1 MDQKLLNDALAYG
14 KLRWKVHPVH
24 GFDENMN
31 CTCGRGH
38 KDTKD
43 SGKHP
48 VLDKWN
54 ELSSS
59 DEYDIKKWWE
69 QNPRY
74 NIALHCS
81 KSGFFVIDVDPRSGG
96 DASYEK
102 LIQIL
107 DEKGLNLPE
116 TVEATTGEYNMG
128 GGAVRGR
135 HIYFRCGTGEFLVGN
150 LASLGLPGIDI
161 KYHGYVMLPPS
172 KHFSGVDY
180 AWFEGRDP
188 WTTEIAQAPE
198 ELLSLVRKQRSH
210 KPNAFRGIDWNEI
223 EEQADKLDL
232 KKVFKD
238 GLKEGERNV
247 QVFRITVTLTNRVA
261 PRSGE
266 IDEVLEEIII
276 AAMIEFNKTKISPP
290 LEIEGTGGLIYQVR
304 RAINFVR
311 DNPATYISPAFEEWL
326 ERQET
331 ITLDPAI
338 VREHLQDVSDSEPTV
353 SQHTRMLIAK
363 ALKEGKSLY
372 EAISNDNSGYPE
384 DPDAVFTKDGGIP
397 GRRSLSDIGNARRLV
412 DNYGVGISYTPA
424 LGYKIWD
431 EGYWRSDPEGL
442 HVQELAKKIPAMI
455 QTDIARLEPTED
467 EKPFTRWQAQSRNSA
482 RIRAA
487 IDGAKSDPRIK
498 VEIEQWD
505 SNPDLMGARNG
516 VINLKTGELMNNGP
530 EMRISMKSSIQYIP
544 GYRNE
549 RWQRFLDDMTGGDR
563 EYQKYLQR
571 AVGYS
576 ITGRSNLDI
585 IFLMYG
591 PPGTGKNTFIESV
604 MKAAGEYSWP
614 LDLSVIA
621 QTGGMSGNSDLYH
634 IAELFNKRLSWVDEL
649 PEGEKLKENTM
660 KKLSGSSLMSARSPG
675 GRPFSFYLMAK
686 IWLSSNHRPPVTDEA
701 MWRRLVALPFNH
713 VPAKVDPSLKEYL
726 SDPDRGQPAVLAWMV
741 EGAVDYINNPA
752 PGEHPIGFSKVV
764 HDSTEIY
771 KKSEDRVGLFIEEEL
786 RESPGIASPITSVFH
801 RYKAWA
807 ADQGDS
813 YLNMASFEKKL
824 IDKRFS
830 VRGTGPKAQ
839 LLNYVL
845 SDQFRSAAPT
855 TVTGRD
861 VNIDDFIGL

>member
-1 MDQKLLNDALAYG
+1 
-14 KLRWKVHPVH
+14 
-24 GFDENMN
+24 
-31 CTCGRGH
+31 
-38 KDTKD
+38 
-43 SGKHP
+43 
-48 VLDKWN
+48 
-54 ELSSS
+54 
-59 DEYDIKKWWE
+59 
-69 QNPRY
+69 
-74 NIALHCS
+74 
-81 KSGFFVIDVDPRSGG
+81 
-96 DASYEK
+96 
-102 LIQIL
+102 
-107 DEKGLNLPE
+107 
-116 TVEATTGEYNMG
+116 
-128 GGAVRGR
+128 
-135 HIYFRCGTGEFLVGN
+135 
-150 LASLGLPGIDI
+150 
-161 KYHGYVMLPPS
+161 
-172 KHFSGVDY
+172 
-180 AWFEGRDP
+180 
-188 WTTEIAQAPE
+188 
-198 ELLSLVRKQRSH
+198 
-210 KPNAFRGIDWNEI
+210 
-223 EEQADKLDL
+223 
-232 KKVFKD
+232 
-238 GLKEGERNV
+238 
-247 QVFRITVTLTNRVA
+247 
-261 PRSGE
+261 
-266 IDEVLEEIII
+266 
-276 AAMIEFNKTKISPP
+276 
-290 LEIEGTGGLIYQVR
+290 
-304 RAINFVR
+304 
-311 DNPATYISPAFEEWL
+311 
-326 ERQET
+326 
-331 ITLDPAI
+331 
-338 VREHLQDVSDSEPTV
+338 
-353 SQHTRMLIAK
+353 
-363 ALKEGKSLY
+363 
-372 EAISNDNSGYPE
+372 
-384 DPDAVFTKDGGIP
+384 
-397 GRRSLSDIGNARRLV
+397 
-412 DNYGVGISYTPA
+412 
-424 LGYKIWD
+424 
-431 EGYWRSDPEGL
+431 
-442 HVQELAKKIPAMI
+442 
-455 QTDIARLEPTED
+455 
-467 EKPFTRWQAQSRNSA
+467 
-482 RIRAA
+482 
-487 IDGAKSDPRIK
+487 
-498 VEIEQWD
+498 
-505 SNPDLMGARNG
+505 
-516 VINLKTGELMNNGP
+516 
-530 EMRISMKSSIQYIP
+530 MRISMKSPIQYIP

-686 IWLSSNHRPPVTDEA
+686 IWISSNHRPPVTDEA